1 MQGMTNTRL
10 DDALNHYSKTLNL
23 LEAIG
28 TKTANEEAEKSTPKL
43 LEENILAVLLA
54 RSAMDLV
61 INEIPAP
68 NKEHLTTLVEL
79 DKRLKQHSTLIH
91 QCESLPDWRT
101 SLKPSSED
109 WWWFPE
115 PTKHQW
121 DRRDW
126 LWSFLT
132 IVALAAAFSLI
143 ANIAPRFLSGNPSI
157 QGAFAVIAQSFIAL
171 LTAGSLLT
179 KAGQKAIER
188 ALEQLNIPNHFR
200 AEVKFGLAILL
211 LLGLVGF
218 HSTLPWFAAEANS
231 AGLVDKRAGRF
242 PSAQAKYE
250 YAIRMSPD
258 YLEAHYNL
266 GSLYEDLQNFDDAQK
281 EYQIA
286 VQGKLRNDDS
296 SKLTFLK
303 ASNNLARLLILK
315 KDYIRAVPFLGKAL
329 NFPGVGEDFSEPQN
343 FCADTSPNKLTN
355 CTKKVKYDL
364 LKNLGWARLGQE
376 RFAEA
381 EPILGAATLLDKEQ
395 APAHCLLA
403 QVYKAQGDKEG
414 AFKKWRNCRD
424 AIKPD
429 SEGFMS
435 PDEDNWLGIA
445 QQEIKKGGKK

>member
-1 MQGMTNTRL
+1 MTNREL
-10 DDALNHYSKTLNL
+10 DDALNRYSRALREL
-23 LEAIG
+23 EEAIP
-28 TKTANEEAEKSTPKL
+28 NVRQRSTDEVVL
-43 LEENILAVLLA
+43 QILERSVLKVLLV
-54 RSAMDLV
+54 R
-61 INEIPAP
+61 NEIDLEIKGLPAP
-68 NKEHLTTLVEL
+68 SEEHLVTLTL
-79 DKRLKQHSTLIH
+79 CDKRLKQQSQVIAR
-91 QCESLPDWRT
+91 CN
-101 SLKPSSED
+101 SLKDWQTSFKPPPD
-109 WWWFPE
+109 AWWWFPE
-115 PTKHQW
+115 SSKHQW

-132 IVALAAAFSLI
+132 LIILAAAFSLI
-143 ANIAPRFLSGNPSI
+143 ANVAPRFLSGNPSI
-157 QGAFAVIAQSFIAL
+157 QGAFAVISQSFIAL

-179 KAGQKAIER
+179 NAGQKAIER
-188 ALEQLNIPNHFR
+188 ALEQSNIPTHFR
-200 AEVKFGLAILL
+200 AEVKFSLAILL

-218 HSTLPWFAAEANS
+218 HSALPWFATAANG
-231 AGLVDKRAGRF
+231 AGLVDQLAGRF
-242 PSAQAKYE
+242 TSAQAKYE

-258 YLEAHYNL
+258 YFEAHYNL

-286 VQGKLRNDDS
+286 VQGKQRNDDS

-315 KDYIRAVPFLGKAL
+315 KDYIRAVPLLGKAL
-329 NFPGVGEDFSEPQN
+329 NFPGVGEDFSEPKN
-343 FCADTSPNKLTN
+343 FCADTSPNKFTN

-429 SEGFMS
+429 SEGSMS

-445 QQEIKKGGKK
+445 QQEIEKGGKK

>member
-1 MQGMTNTRL
+1 MTNCEL
-10 DDALNHYSKTLNL
+10 DDALSQYSRTLSEL
-23 LEAIG
+23 EEAIS
-28 TKTANEEAEKSTPKL
+28 NVRQRSTDEVVVQI
-43 LEENILAVLLA
+43 LERSVLKVLLV
-54 RSAMDLV
+54 RSEIDLK
-61 INEIPAP
+61 IKGLPAP
-68 NKEHLTTLVEL
+68 SEEHLVTLAL
-79 DKRLKQHSTLIH
+79 CDRRLKQQSQVIAR
-91 QCESLPDWRT
+91 CN
-101 SLKPSSED
+101 SLKDWQTSFKPPPD
-109 WWWFPE
+109 AWWWFPE
-115 PTKHQW
+115 SSKHQW

-132 IVALAAAFSLI
+132 LIVLAAAFSLI
-143 ANIAPRFLSGNPSI
+143 ANITPRFLSGNPSI
-157 QGAFAVIAQSFIAL
+157 QGAFAVISQSFIAL

-179 KAGQKAIER
+179 NAGQKAIER

-218 HSTLPWFAAEANS
+218 HSTLPWFAAEANG
-231 AGLVDKRAGRF
+231 AGLADKRAGRF
-242 PSAQAKYE
+242 TSAQAKYE
-250 YAIRMSPD
+250 YAVRMSPD

-286 VQGKLRNDDS
+286 VQGKLRNDDG

-343 FCADTSPNKLTN
+343 FCADTSSNKLTN

-381 EPILGAATLLDKEQ
+381 EPILGAAALLDKEQ

-414 AFKKWRNCRD
+414 AFKEWRNCRD
-424 AIKPD
+424 AIKPA

-445 QQEIKKGGKK
+445 QQEIEKGGKK